1 MVRNMATGINTIA
14 DVAERSREEADRD
27 SLHTLPL
34 SDVPIQ
40 TPALRRA
47 RLIKNSR
54 LDSAIEIF
62 NDDTTGC
69 GQLSVRDAPREFDWP
84 TDGSH
89 PDQKLLT
96 QLATLPSYDVYTL
109 RVLLRKL
116 DIEVS
121 SEEALKLSP
130 AKTAELNVY
139 MQQFTRPLVLEIFGE
154 EGLTDGSFENILAMF
169 RDPDVDKARQRLERM
184 AERLGISIFEVPR
197 FLEDYGDI
205 FLSLSYYRQCLDQ
218 ITPMIDDF
226 QNALG
231 EIRENYQ
238 LRNDPTLMY
247 TCDEIERVMNELL
260 VGVTG
265 RFENFD
271 RSTTRLWEDLTAERF
286 KAIQGLIRSY
296 HTTIGGVLCTLTVK
310 MDAWNKLF
318 PDKNAGGPV
327 KRAEFIV
334 TAMKQGI
341 DRIKFIE
348 DNVPML
354 AALK

>member
-1 MVRNMATGINTIA
+1 MTVQSIA
-14 DVAERSREEADRD
+14 DMEDRSQEEVDRD

-34 SDVPIQ
+34 CDIPIE

-47 RLIKNSR
+47 RLIKNSH
-54 LDSAIEIF
+54 LDSVIEVF
-62 NDDTTGC
+62 NDVTTGC
-69 GQLSVRDAPREFDWP
+69 GQLSVRDAPREFGWP
-84 TDGSH
+84 PDGTH
-89 PDQKLLT
+89 PDQKLLN
-96 QLATLPSYDVYTL
+96 QLAALPSYDVYSL

-116 DIEVS
+116 DIEVN

-130 AKTAELNVY
+130 QKTEELNTY

-154 EGLTDGSFENILAMF
+154 DGLTDGSFQNILAMF
-169 RDPDVDKARQRLERM
+169 RDPDVERARQRLERM

-205 FLSLSYYRQCLDQ
+205 FLSFSYYRQCLDQ
-218 ITPMIDDF
+218 LAPSFDNF
-226 QNALG
+226 QKALVD
-231 EIRENYQ
+231 IRENYQ
-238 LRNDPTLMY
+238 LRNDQPLMQ
-247 TCDEIERVMNELL
+247 TCDHIETVMNELL

-265 RFENFD
+265 RFENFE
-271 RSTTRLWEDLTAERF
+271 RSTSRLWEDLTAARF
-286 KAIQGLIRSY
+286 KAIKDLIRSY

-310 MDAWNKLF
+310 MDAWNRLF
-318 PDKNAGGPV
+318 PDENAGGPV

-334 TAMKQGI
+334 NSMKQGI